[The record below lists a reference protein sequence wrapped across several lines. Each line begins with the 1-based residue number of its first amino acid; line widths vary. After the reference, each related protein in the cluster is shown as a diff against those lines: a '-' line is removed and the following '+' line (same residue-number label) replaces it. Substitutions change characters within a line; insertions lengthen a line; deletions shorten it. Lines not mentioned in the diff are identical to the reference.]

1 MLFDKFNM
9 DIKDNFEIKFA
20 KAYPKFTKNLV
31 LKIDDI
37 TPQEV
42 KICMCL
48 KMSFS
53 NENIRE
59 FLKISERTLANAR
72 SCLRKKLGLKRSES
86 LTNAILCI

>member
-72 SCLRKKLGLKRSES
+72 SSIRHKLGVERSKNLS
-86 LTNAILCI
+86 NTILCI

>member
-1 MLFDKFNM
+1 MF
-9 DIKDNFEIKFA
+9 
-20 KAYPKFTKNLV
+20 
-31 LKIDDI
+31 
-37 TPQEV
+37 
-42 KICMCL
+42 L

-72 SCLRKKLGLKRSES
+72 SGLRKKLGLKRSES